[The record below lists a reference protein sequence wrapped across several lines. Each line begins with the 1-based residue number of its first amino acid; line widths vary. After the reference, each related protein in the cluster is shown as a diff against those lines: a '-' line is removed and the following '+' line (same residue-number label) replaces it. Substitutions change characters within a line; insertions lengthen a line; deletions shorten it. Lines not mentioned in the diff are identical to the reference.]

1 MTIVIEEVQ
10 PTAHELRPLRKG
22 WGLLHW
28 VMNLPLWV
36 GFIGFG
42 LFGLA
47 SLKWSDNAFP
57 PLLLIASLLATY
69 LAWALSVKLVAGVIS
84 RVEKQAPVGKP
95 VWRWTLDDRG
105 LTQEVP
111 LQSSFYDWRAI
122 KDVRVEADRF
132 VFLILPGF
140 NPVLP
145 RRLLDADQVRAL
157 QDLIAART
165 FAK

>member
-1 MTIVIEEVQ
+1 MTIVVEEVQ

-22 WGLLHW
+22 WGRLHW

-47 SLKWSDNAFP
+47 ALKSSDNAFP
-57 PLLLIASLLATY
+57 PLLLIVSLLATY
-69 LAWALSVKLVAGVIS
+69 LAWALSVKLVACVIA
-84 RVEKQAPVGKP
+84 RVEKRAPVGKP

-105 LTQEVP
+105 LTQEAS

-157 QDLIAART
+157 ENLIATRT
-165 FAK
+165 FAR